1 MVQRLL
7 LAASLMLGTAC
18 QHPYLLIDE
27 ADLGR
32 FDECV
37 ALQQAHAARLDA
49 QAEELAAIRAGLPDD
64 RAPDILQRLDDLAL
78 NLAVV
83 QTDIAAECPEPDP
96 REATRTAAL
105 DKLVVGEVEDVRF
118 DNHGLVLRAR
128 IDTGASTSSLDARD
142 VQTFER
148 DGERWV
154 RFTVLHPVEGE
165 PVVMERPRVRG
176 VRILQAAAEEP
187 ERRPVVELRV
197 TLGEMTQTA
206 EFTLADRSS
215 LEHPVLIGRN
225 ILRDLMVVDVSK
237 QDAAP
242 LRRAESG
249 SASSGAAARAGGS
262 AAASG
267 EDS

>member
-7 LAASLMLGTAC
+7 LGAGLACVAAC

-37 ALQQAHAARLDA
+37 ALQQAHAERLDA
-49 QAEELAAIRAGLPDD
+49 QAVELAAIRARVSYSHGPEVLH
-64 RAPDILQRLDDLAL
+64 RLDDLAL

-83 QTDIAAECPEPDP
+83 QTELSRECPEPEL
-96 REATRTAAL
+96 REATRYVAL
-105 DKLVVGEVEDVRF
+105 DKVVVGEVEDVRL

-154 RFTVLHPVEGE
+154 RFTVLHPGDDE

-242 LRRAESG
+242 LRRSESG
-249 SASSGAAARAGGS
+249 TARSS
-262 AAASG
+262 AAAGG